1 MELTSKERFDRILKR
16 QPVDRVGLFEV
27 YWKETARN
35 WSAQGHFAR
44 PEMVS
49 DHFGLD
55 VRRTG
60 GEITPANYHIVNL
73 MANLDAS
80 EQLVE
85 ETASVKLVRDGNG
98 ALLRWLK
105 DGSGAPEHVAFAVRD
120 RRSWAEH
127 IRPYLLDERS
137 YQRRLDFDSYRAVRA
152 KCARDQRFMT
162 CGVVGAF
169 DRMAPMC
176 GHEHLL
182 AGMALDPDWVAE
194 MADLYAT
201 LTVHLLEILFERE
214 GLPDGLW
221 VWDDLGF
228 KNRPFMSPAMYR
240 AMIYP
245 AHKKLFDF
253 AHGRGLPVV
262 LHSDGCMETL
272 IPALIEA
279 GINCLQPIEAKAGMD
294 LVKLKQRFGA
304 QIALIGGMD
313 ARVLETNDCRA
324 VEALLLE
331 KLPAA
336 MMGSGYVLQVDHS
349 VSPLVNYETYK
360 YFVER
365 GLEIG
370 TYSDS

>member
-1 MELTSKERFDRILKR
+1 MELTSKERFDRILKH

-27 YWKETARN
+27 FWRETAQK
-35 WSAQGHFAR
+35 WSAEGHFAQ
-44 PEMVS
+44 PEMAS

-60 GEITPANYHIVNL
+60 GEITPGDYRTINL
-73 MANLDAS
+73 IADIDAG
-80 EQLVE
+80 EQVVE
-85 ETASVKLVRDGNG
+85 ETESLRLIRDGNG

-105 DGSGAPEHVAFAVRD
+105 TGSGAPEHVGFTVKD
-120 RRSWAEH
+120 RRGWEEH
-127 IRPYLLDERS
+127 IRPYLLDEQT
-137 YQRRLDFDSYRAVRA
+137 YERRINFSSYRELRA
-152 KCARDQRFMT
+152 KCARDHRFMT

-169 DRMAPMC
+169 DQMSPMC

-182 AGMALDPDWVAE
+182 VGMALDAEWVRE

-201 LTVHLLEILFERE
+201 VTVYLLEILFERE

-228 KNRPFMSPAMYR
+228 KNGPFMSPAMYR
-240 AMIYP
+240 AILYP

-253 AHGRGLPVV
+253 AHRYGLPVI
-262 LHSDGCMETL
+262 LHCDGYVEAL
-272 IPALIEA
+272 IPSLIEA
-279 GINCLQPIEAKAGMD
+279 GINCLQPLEAKAGMD
-294 LVKLKQRFGA
+294 LPKLKKRFGN

-313 ARVLETNDCRA
+313 VRVLETNDRWA
-324 VEALLLE
+324 VEAELLS
-331 KLPAA
+331 KLPVA
-336 MMGSGYVLQVDHS
+336 MTGSGYVLQVDHS
-349 VSPLVNYETYK
+349 VSPLVAYETYK

-370 TYSDS
+370 TY